1 MTGRLDLLCDIHLV
15 SPISVK
21 LPAGENVLTTKRG
34 KIRLTSQIQLHNVYF
49 VDGFHTN
56 LISFGQLL
64 TNNSLVGQV
73 TDRLIVLQDRTT
85 RTLIG
90 ADEREGEGL
99 YLFRGLET
107 ATAFNTSTT
116 DEGVLRYQ
124 RLGHPS
130 PRIVNLL
137 PGVKLKS
144 SLALCLSSCDVCLRS
159 KQTQNSFS
167 ESYNKAS
174 SSFEL
179 IHCDPW
185 GPYRTSAFCG
195 SKYFL
200 TIVDD
205 YSRAVWLYLLPNKTQ
220 VPSRLQEFVALV
232 KQQFEKNVKIRR
244 SDNGTE
250 FMCLTKYFW
259 EQGIIHETS
268 CVGTPQQNG
277 RVERKHR
284 HILNVARALRFQAG
298 LPIEFW
304 AECALTA
311 CYLIN
316 RTPSK
321 LLHDKTPFEM
331 LYQRQPAFEQLRVF
345 GCLCYAHNQNHN
357 GDKFSSRS
365 RRCIFIGYP
374 YGKKGYR
381 LYDLEKEECFTSR
394 DVLFQ
399 ENVFPYREKQAETP
413 N

>member
-1 MTGRLDLLCDIHLV
+1 M
-15 SPISVK
+15 
-21 LPAGENVLTTKRG
+21 
-34 KIRLTSQIQLHNVYF
+34 QNVYY

-56 LISFGQLL
+56 LKSFGQLL
-64 TNNSLVGQV
+64 TDNSLVGQV
-73 TDRLIVLQDRTT
+73 TDRLVVLQDHTT

-90 ADEREGEGL
+90 GGEREGEGL

-107 ATAFNTSTT
+107 AATFNASTS
-116 DEGVLRYQ
+116 DEGVLWHQ

-130 PRIVNLL
+130 SRIINLL

-144 SLALCLSSCDVCLRS
+144 SLAFCLSSCDVCLRS
-159 KQTQNSFS
+159 KQTRNSFS

-179 IHCDPW
+179 IHCDLW

-205 YSRAVWLYLLPNKTQ
+205 YSRAVWLYLLPDKTQ
-220 VPSRLQEFVALV
+220 VPNRLQEFIALV
-232 KQQFEKNVKIRR
+232 KRQFDHNVKILR

-250 FMCLTKYFW
+250 FMCLTKYFR

-277 RVERKHR
+277 PVERKDR

-311 CYLIN
+311 
-316 RTPSK
+316 
-321 LLHDKTPFEM
+321 
-331 LYQRQPAFEQLRVF
+331 
-345 GCLCYAHNQNHN
+345 
-357 GDKFSSRS
+357 
-365 RRCIFIGYP
+365 
-374 YGKKGYR
+374 
-381 LYDLEKEECFTSR
+381 
-394 DVLFQ
+394 
-399 ENVFPYREKQAETP
+399 
-413 N
+413 